1 VFFQNEANHLVK
13 TQQFGFVVFGFC
25 LVFGASVLALYWL
38 VFSFSLFVA
47 AGHVL
52 AFVACNC
59 SGVLFFPFV
68 FVVLLVHLVLLIK
81 ILAVQKKKLVFSLV
95 MLRLC

>member
-1 VFFQNEANHLVK
+1 VLVFAWGL
-13 TQQFGFVVFGFC
+13 FGFVVFGFC

-81 ILAVQKKKLVFSLV
+81 ILAVQKKQNLVFSLV
-95 MLRLC
+95 LLRLC

>member
-1 VFFQNEANHLVK
+1 VLVFAWGL
-13 TQQFGFVVFGFC
+13 FGFVVFGFC

-59 SGVLFFPFV
+59 SGVLFFPFA
-68 FVVLLVHLVLLIK
+68 FVVLLGTHCFTLFMELILV
-81 ILAVQKKKLVFSLV
+81 VQSWHFFA
-95 MLRLC
+95 